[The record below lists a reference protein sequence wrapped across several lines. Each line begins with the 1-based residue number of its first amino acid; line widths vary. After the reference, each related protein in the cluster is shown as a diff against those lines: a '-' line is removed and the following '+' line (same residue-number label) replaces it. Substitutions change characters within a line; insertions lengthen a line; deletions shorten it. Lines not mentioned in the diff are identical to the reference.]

1 MSLQVWLPLNGDIK
15 NRGLSG
21 DGVGVTTSPTYT
33 DSGKIGEAI
42 ATGALYLAG
51 SQIDK
56 IFNNTELSIS
66 FWVYPHSNTNG
77 GILFGNDSTSTN
89 GGRKFSIYLYPTVND
104 LHLSWQNGANEEP
117 FIAKVWSGVFPSNQW
132 THCCVT
138 YRNPNCSIYINGI
151 LTYTHS
157 GVSNS
162 SSFTYDTTILNNA
175 SNRYVN
181 DLRIYDHCLSA
192 KEVKEISK
200 GLTCHYKLSNPY
212 ETGRSNK
219 YGGTVASGAMPF
231 KSGSFT
237 MTALE
242 NERGYNYKFTYTGT
256 GESSWPSMS
265 AENYSFTAGKRYYYS
280 CKVRCHS
287 ANFSMQLRASRS
299 NNDWVTNMTNV
310 ISSSLA
316 DGKWHEYVVSQV
328 VNSTYDRVGETITC
342 NPVLEFYT
350 EDLSTSGKV
359 YSADFDMKD
368 VQVIESDWYMPFID
382 GSMSTTVVSDCSGL
396 GNNGI
401 AVGSITYKNS
411 SVRYDGCYAFT
422 GDDYIKIPK
431 PLTISNS
438 SYFTIAMWVKPESG
452 CGAYSTILSNF
463 NSPDSGFWVAINT
476 EDSGTWFYNGTYAK
490 GNSLLTVGQ
499 WSHIAMVFNAG
510 TITWYTNGVATST
523 SNVSSRATAFTDY
536 IAIGNS
542 YAGTTWNTDFVGSIS
557 DVRIYSSV
565 LSAEDIKALY
575 NIPASVDKNGT
586 MYAYEF
592 MEE

>member
-21 DGVGVTTSPTYT
+21 YEMSVSASPSYT
-33 DSGKIGEAI
+33 DSGKIGRAI
-42 ATGALYLAG
+42 STGAFYLKG
-51 SQIDK
+51 NQIDK

-66 FWVYPHSNTNG
+66 FWIYPHSNTNG
-77 GILFGNDSTSTN
+77 GILFGNDAMSTN
-89 GGRKFSIYLYPTVND
+89 GGRKFSIFLYPTVND
-104 LHLSWQNGANEEP
+104 LHLSWQNETGTVT
-117 FIAKVWSGVFPSNQW
+117 FINKVCEGVFPSNQW
-132 THCCVT
+132 THCCIT
-138 YRNPNCSIYINGI
+138 YRNPDCYIYINGI
-151 LTYTHS
+151 LIDTRS

-181 DLRIYDHCLSA
+181 DLRIYNHCLSA

-200 GLTCHYKLSNPY
+200 GLVCHYKLSNPY
-212 ETGRSNK
+212 ETGQRNK
-219 YGGTVASGAMPF
+219 YSGTVASGAMVAIGEQF
-231 KSGSFT
+231 KV
-237 MTALE
+237 TALG

-256 GESSWPSMS
+256 GNNAWPAMD
-265 AENYSFTAGKRYYYS
+265 AGHYSFTAGKRYYYS

-287 ANFSMQLRASRS
+287 ANFSMTLRASRS
-299 NNDWVTNMTNV
+299 VNDWVTNATNV
-310 ISSSLA
+310 IDSSLA

-328 VNSTYDRVGETITC
+328 VNSTYNRNGETITC
-342 NPVLEFYT
+342 DPLLEFYT
-350 EDLSTSGKV
+350 ENLPTSGKV

-368 VQVIESDWYMPFID
+368 VQVVESDRYVPFID
-382 GSMSTTVVSDCSGL
+382 NYIANAEVADCSGL
-396 GNNGI
+396 RNNGI
-401 AVGSITYKNS
+401 AAGNITYKNS
-411 SVRYDGCYAFT
+411 SVRYDGCYTFT
-422 GDDYIKIPK
+422 GDGYIKIPK
-431 PLTISNS
+431 PLNISNS

-452 CGAYSTILSNF
+452 CGNYATILSNF
-463 NSPDSGFWVAINT
+463 NSPDSGFWMAINT

-523 SNVSSRATAFTDY
+523 SNVSSRTTAFTDY

-542 YAGTTWNTDFVGSIS
+542 YAGTTWNTDFVGNIS

-575 NIPASVDKNGT
+575 NTPASVAKNGN